1 MKIIKE
7 TNQDK
12 VPTSINKIILLI
24 VIAFVFSVATRMV
37 WVYEFKGVEQ
47 FKFNNELM
55 INTND
60 GYYYAEGA
68 RDRIAG
74 THQENDLSPIDSSAS
89 ILAAGVAKITP
100 FSIETILLYLPA
112 IFGSLLV
119 IPLILIG
126 HSINRI
132 EVGFIAA
139 LVGSIAHSYY
149 NRTMVGYYDTDLLNI
164 VFPTILMWSLAW
176 ALKTKEDKYILLMA
190 VDIIA
195 YRWWYAQSYSLEF
208 AFFGL
213 ILIYA
218 IYEYVKKEDYKF
230 TMILLT
236 FMMFSISGLDI
247 LYRILIII
255 LMFTLLHYKKEIF
268 QKYMIYFF
276 LASVITF
283 FASGIFDL
291 IWGRLESYVFDGA
304 SNLNKGELNLHFY
317 TVVQT
322 IREAGSISFVTFGER
337 ISGSVF
343 AFLLSFGGYIWL
355 CKKHPIMLLGL
366 PLVGLG
372 FLALSS
378 GLRFTIY
385 AVPVMAL
392 GIAFLISELARKVSK
407 QRIIQTIVASVLT
420 VLVLLPNINH
430 AMEYKVPPVFT
441 KDEVIVLDQLRSIA
455 NREDYVVSWWDYG
468 YPIRY
473 YADVKTLIDGGKH
486 TGEVNFPTSFALTNP
501 QDVAAKM
508 LRLDVEYTEKKFAL
522 EKAIKDAKDSGK
534 ARNKTQD
541 EIDLKRTNIASMT
554 IDNGFKDT
562 NDFLTALSSDV
573 KMLPKTRDIYI
584 HMPSNMMGIYP
595 TIKLFSGINLMDG
608 SMNANP
614 FFFTTSTFSENNEFI
629 ELGDGLRLSKSDG
642 ILKVGENSVKIKRFV
657 KTEYDID
664 GKLKVSTQDMAFDGS
679 LSVIY
684 MTNYKQFL
692 VVDEATFNSTY
703 FKLFVL
709 EDYDKKFFEPTILTP
724 LVKVY
729 KLKI

>member
-7 TNQDK
+7 KSQDK
-12 VPTSINKIILLI
+12 IPASINKIILLI
-24 VIAFVFSVATRMV
+24 VIAFVFSVATRMI
-37 WVYEFKGVEQ
+37 WVYELKDVEQ

-68 RDRIAG
+68 RDRLAG
-74 THQENDLSPIDSSAS
+74 THQENDLSPIESSAS
-89 ILAAGVAKITP
+89 ILAAGVVKITP
-100 FSIETILLYLPA
+100 FNIETVLLYLPA

-126 HSINRI
+126 HSINRV

-139 LVGSIAHSYY
+139 LVGSIANSYY

-176 ALKTKEDKYILLMA
+176 ALKTREDKYILLMA

-213 ILIYA
+213 LLVYA
-218 IYEYVKKEDYKF
+218 IYEYIKKEDYKF
-230 TMILLT
+230 TIILLT

-247 LYRILIII
+247 LYRILIVI
-255 LMFTLLHYKKEIF
+255 LMFILLHYKKEIF
-268 QKYMIYFF
+268 QKYMIYLF
-276 LASVITF
+276 LASIITF

-291 IWGRLESYVFDGA
+291 IWGRLQSYVFDGA
-304 SNLNKGELNLHFY
+304 SSLNKGELNLHFY

-337 ISGSVF
+337 ISGSIF

-366 PLVGLG
+366 PLAGLG

-392 GIAFLISELARKVSK
+392 GIGFFISEFSRKVSN
-407 QRIIQTIVASVLT
+407 QRIIQIVVSSIFTIL
-420 VLVLLPNINH
+420 VLVPNINH
-430 AMEYKVPPVFT
+430 IVEYKVPPVFT
-441 KDEVIVLDQLRSIA
+441 KDEVVVLDKLKSIA
-455 NREDYVVSWWDYG
+455 SREDYVVGWWDYG

-473 YADVKTLIDGGKH
+473 YADVKTLSDGGKH

-522 EKAIKDAKDSGK
+522 GK
-534 ARNKTQD
+534 SVKD

-562 NDFLTALSSDV
+562 NDFLHALSGDI
-573 KMLPKTRDIYI
+573 KMLPKTRDVYLFL
-584 HMPSNMMGIYP
+584 PSNMLNIYS
-595 TIKLFSGINLMDG
+595 TVKLFSNIDLMSG
-608 SMNANP
+608 LMGKNP
-614 FFFTTSTFSENNEFI
+614 FLYKTSEFSENGEFI
-629 ELGDGLRLSKSDG
+629 EFGNGVRLSNKDGLLQ
-642 ILKVGENSVKIKRFV
+642 VGQNSIKLKRFV
-657 KTEYDID
+657 RTEYISKEKLNVDIQNVAYD
-664 GKLKVSTQDMAFDGS
+664 GELN
-679 LSVIY
+679 VIY
-684 MTNYKQFL
+684 MANYRQFL
-692 VVDEATFNSTY
+692 IVDEDTYNSTY
-703 FKLFVL
+703 FQLFVL
-709 EDYDKKFFEPTILTP
+709 EQYDNTLFEPTILTP
-724 LVKVY
+724 MLKVY